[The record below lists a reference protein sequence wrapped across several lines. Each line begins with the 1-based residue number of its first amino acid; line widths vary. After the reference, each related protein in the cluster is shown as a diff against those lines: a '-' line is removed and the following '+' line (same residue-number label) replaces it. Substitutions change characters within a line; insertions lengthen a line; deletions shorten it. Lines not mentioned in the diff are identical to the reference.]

1 MTSVVMLGLK
11 SGFNTQPPK
20 GGCHRMWY
28 ITQMPTGFQHTA
40 ARRRLLKRYKPKV
53 YVIEFQHT
61 AARRRLR
68 IEYGHS
74 YGASQCF
81 NTQPRGGCYKAMSLQ
96 LIR

>member
-40 ARRRLLKRYKPKV
+40 ARRRATTVHFTP
-53 YVIEFQHT
+53 VI
-61 AARRRLR
+61 
-68 IEYGHS
+68 S
-74 YGASQCF
+74 GAGF
-81 NTQPRGGCYKAMSLQ
+81 NTQPPEGGCT
-96 LIR
+96 RH